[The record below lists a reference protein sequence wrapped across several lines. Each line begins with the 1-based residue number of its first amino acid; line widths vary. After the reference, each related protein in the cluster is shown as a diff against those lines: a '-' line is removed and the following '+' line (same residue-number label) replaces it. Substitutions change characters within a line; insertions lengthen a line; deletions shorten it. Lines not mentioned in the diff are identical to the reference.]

1 MRVWCRAYRWGR
13 VVAGMAAVLWM
24 LGSLAPPEANAL
36 LFDLFDHGEGTEGP
50 HYGLRLD
57 GEDLFFSVEDEDG
70 NSRVTL
76 DWVPGS
82 DEALISGTLREV
94 NPATNASAGDTS
106 VTYLLSGLTSVF
118 DGGLIG
124 FEATMGEG
132 SLGGGA
138 IPLEGKA
145 EMGSDVVFRFLADG
159 FRLPGDDS
167 TAVGRGWVEGNR
179 GLNDWLVKSD
189 GVIPEPGTALLL
201 GVGLVALG
209 LRRRTT
215 SRRGPPASS

>member
-1 MRVWCRAYRWGR
+1 MRVWSRVRQLGRAAMG
-13 VVAGMAAVLWM
+13 VVVVSWA
-24 LGSLAPPEANAL
+24 LGATDARALSFAL
-36 LFDLFDHGEGTEGP
+36 LDHGEGLEGE

-57 GEDLFFSVEDEDG
+57 GEALFYSVEDGDG

-94 NPATNASAGDTS
+94 DPETNDSFGDTS

-132 SLGGGA
+132 SVGGGA

-145 EMGSDVVFRFLADG
+145 EDGSDVVFRFLADG

-167 TAVGRGWVEGNR
+167 TLVGRGWIDGD
-179 GLNDWLVKSD
+179 GKFNDWLVKTD
-189 GVIPEPGTALLL
+189 DVIPEPATALLL
-201 GVGLVALG
+201 GLGLVALG
-209 LRRRTT
+209 VRRRQV
-215 SRRGPPASS
+215 